1 MTRIGNM
8 TAKFLAANNR
18 QSFVLPYG
26 VDLPKRTCRKY
37 GVMLRAVTRKNLDL
51 QIVTVFH
58 LF

>member
-26 VDLPKRTCRKY
+26 VDLPKRTCKKY
-37 GVMLRAVTRKNLDL
+37 GVLLRAVTRQNLGI
-51 QIVTVFH
+51 QIVTVHH
-58 LF
+58 LY